1 MSEEKTQIADGVASE
16 LNAELGFN
24 LWQTANKTTPF
35 TTFRQSNGQHSVVM
49 QFKNEEDCFNLGL
62 THQPNFYFTFH
73 DEKVMRRSGF
83 FNCLRI

>member
-1 MSEEKTQIADGVASE
+1 MTEKETQASAGVASV

-49 QFKNEEDCFNLGL
+49 QFKNEEDCFN
-62 THQPNFYFTFH
+62 FY
-73 DEKVMRRSGF
+73 KQLLLF
-83 FNCLRI
+83 FEEGAKKCLNQ